1 MSNKKLLLYDNMNQ
15 NTSNEVWDK
24 KGAVTLNDAIWF
36 CTVCLANL
44 AAFAL
49 NFNGVRSFLASWS
62 SDCRTEILESDSK
75 ILKHDSTLS
84 MRFPQTPVIRLSFT
98 QNKRHPYSMLHFFSF
113 NKYLL
118 NVTFLDIPK
127 LRSLSQQPRPEFTT

>member
-1 MSNKKLLLYDNMNQ
+1 MSDKKSFLYDNMDQ
-15 NTSNEVWDK
+15 NTSSEVWDN
-24 KGAVTLNDAIWF
+24 KGVVTLNDAICF

-75 ILKHDSTLS
+75 FSSMIRPS
-84 MRFPQTPVIRLSFT
+84 MRFPQTPVIKLSFT
-98 QNKRHPYSMLHFFSF
+98 QNKKHPYSMLQFFSF
-113 NKYLL
+113 DKYLL
-118 NVTFLDIPK
+118 NDTFLDIPK
-127 LRSLSQQPRPEFTT
+127 LRSLSPQPRPEFTT